1 MACLDCMIVL
11 EAPQENYS
19 VRQISAYGL
28 RWVLSFLLVEA
39 MAHFFYYNAF
49 AISGVW
55 WQLSPF
61 EIFLIGYGLETTTEE
76 TGTGETTFPAG
87 TGSGVTGT
95 GSGDDGAEET
105 CTGSGD
111 DDAEETGTGSGVTST
126 GSGDDGAEETGTDG
140 TYIYARGSPAPAQE
154 MMVRRRPALM
164 EFGGRGREKDLTIMP
179 VFSAPSSPEPVP
191 VTPEPVP
198 VSSAPS
204 SPEPMPMTPEPV
216 PVSAA
221 PSSPEPMPVSSAPS
235 SPEPVPVT
243 AVPVPVSSALSSP
256 EPVPVTP
263 EPVPVTP
270 EPVPVTPEPVPVS
283 SAPSSGNVV
292 SPVPVSSVVVSSS
305 GKEKKKMKNKKN

>member
-76 TGTGETTFPAG
+76 TGTGETTFPEDGAEETG

-105 CTGSGD
+105 
-111 DDAEETGTGSGVTST
+111 GTGSGVTGT
-126 GSGDDGAEETGTDG
+126 GSGDDGAEETGTDDADA
-140 TYIYARGSPAPAQE
+140 IFA
-154 MMVRRRPALM
+154 
-164 EFGGRGREKDLTIMP
+164 D
-179 VFSAPSSPEPVP
+179 
-191 VTPEPVP
+191 
-198 VSSAPS
+198 
-204 SPEPMPMTPEPV
+204 
-216 PVSAA
+216 
-221 PSSPEPMPVSSAPS
+221 
-235 SPEPVPVT
+235 
-243 AVPVPVSSALSSP
+243 
-256 EPVPVTP
+256 
-263 EPVPVTP
+263 
-270 EPVPVTPEPVPVS
+270 
-283 SAPSSGNVV
+283 V
-292 SPVPVSSVVVSSS
+292 SPLRSSTSPGPQEIALRTIKMESSQ
-305 GKEKKKMKNKKN
+305 EFLHA